1 MISDDEEVRPV
12 DDKAEAEA
20 ESEAEAE
27 AGTSEAVE
35 RPSMPLLDTA
45 PEAKTGGCPS
55 SLFT

>member
-1 MISDDEEVRPV
+1 MTSDDEEVRPV
-12 DDKAEAEA
+12 DDKAE
-20 ESEAEAE
+20 SE
-27 AGTSEAVE
+27 AGTSVAVE

>member
-12 DDKAEAEA
+12 DDKAESEA
-20 ESEAEAE
+20 ESEAEA
-27 AGTSEAVE
+27 GTSETVE

>member
-12 DDKAEAEA
+12 DDKA
-20 ESEAEAE
+20 EAEAE